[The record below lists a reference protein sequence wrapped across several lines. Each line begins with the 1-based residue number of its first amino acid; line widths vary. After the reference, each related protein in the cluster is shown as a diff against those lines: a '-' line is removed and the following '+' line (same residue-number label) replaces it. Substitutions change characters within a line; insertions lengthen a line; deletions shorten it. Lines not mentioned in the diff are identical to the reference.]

1 MGHITMGFTTA
12 LVFLVHLSG
21 SLGADLLTFVDNPPV
36 GINDIKSCQS
46 EVIKSCSVVEVNFD
60 ALEEKVVNLPGD
72 FSLTFLDALGEGS
85 YTFSDIT
92 GTEATFT
99 SGQDMNGD
107 LHAIGNV
114 NFGDGRDFMLEPC
127 SDFPGCHVWMETDRS
142 KLKIDP
148 EPVMEVSNTKTRD
161 AERTAL
167 VAMGRQDTTTVVTYS
182 VMFWYTK
189 EFADVT
195 PDIPLFISQVIAETN
210 QGYINSKV
218 PFRVKTQCIKQVD
231 FAEVFDGNEMLDIFT
246 ASRPTKDLLNTAD
259 VAHLFVS
266 TSTVCGIAHF
276 NKFRTIMAYEH
287 GQNNQEINY

>member
-1 MGHITMGFTTA
+1 MT
-12 LVFLVHLSG
+12 LS
-21 SLGADLLTFVDNPPV
+21 V
-36 GINDIKSCQS
+36 
-46 EVIKSCSVVEVNFD
+46 
-60 ALEEKVVNLPGD
+60 
-72 FSLTFLDALGEGS
+72 
-85 YTFSDIT
+85 
-92 GTEATFT
+92 

-148 EPVMEVSNTKTRD
+148 EPVMEVSNTKTTH

-195 PDIPLFISQVIAETN
+195 PDIPLFIQQVH
-210 QGYINSKV
+210 S
-218 PFRVKTQCIKQVD
+218 
-231 FAEVFDGNEMLDIFT
+231 
-246 ASRPTKDLLNTAD
+246 
-259 VAHLFVS
+259 H
-266 TSTVCGIAHF
+266 
-276 NKFRTIMAYEH
+276 
-287 GQNNQEINY
+287 